1 MTYILQSKCTDEE
14 FRSICIDEGT
24 INPLKK
30 TMTYILQSKCK
41 DEVFHSSPLSIR
53 DSGRTPVPDIL
64 LHKGGWNSP
73 EVQTGFR

>member
-1 MTYILQSKCTDEE
+1 MTYIPQSKCT
-14 FRSICIDEGT
+14 
-24 INPLKK
+24 
-30 TMTYILQSKCK
+30 

-53 DSGRTPVPDIL
+53 DSGRTPVQGIL